1 MTVHTGTRE
10 KLVEYIKAGEKKA
23 DSPFLLGIELEHI
36 IIDKKTGKAVS
47 YYGEQGVGQIL
58 KELSVDYP
66 DVIMEKSA
74 IVGLKGED
82 FLITLEPAGQLE
94 ISIDPMSSL
103 KETQKIYLSFLEKL
117 QSVLEKYKYTVVQF
131 GYQPKDCVENLDL
144 IPKERYR
151 FMDTYFQTI
160 GPFGRQMMR
169 GTAST
174 QITIDYTSEQD
185 FKRKYQL
192 AYQLSPILMFLFDHT
207 PFYEGKEN
215 KYPMLRHK
223 IWQGV
228 DEKRVNIFGNIDFSD
243 ISYEAYA
250 RFVGKAPIIVKQ
262 TNEEI
267 TYSTQMAKDVYENPT
282 WEEVIHMLSMVFPVV
297 RVKQF
302 LEIRY
307 GDSMNWKQ
315 AMCYAAW
322 IKGLFLEID
331 RTEQYFQALQS
342 GSVKNMD
349 CAFQALIAEG
359 VQAKVYGKPFLD
371 IVQDLA
377 AIVKEMLPE
386 EEQVYL
392 AKEYC
397 TECLWN
403 ILEK

>member
-243 ISYEAYA
+243 ISYEAY
-250 RFVGKAPIIVKQ
+250 RRLC
-262 TNEEI
+262 
-267 TYSTQMAKDVYENPT
+267 
-282 WEEVIHMLSMVFPVV
+282 H
-297 RVKQF
+297 
-302 LEIRY
+302 
-307 GDSMNWKQ
+307 
-315 AMCYAAW
+315 
-322 IKGLFLEID
+322 
-331 RTEQYFQALQS
+331 
-342 GSVKNMD
+342 
-349 CAFQALIAEG
+349 
-359 VQAKVYGKPFLD
+359 
-371 IVQDLA
+371 
-377 AIVKEMLPE
+377 
-386 EEQVYL
+386 
-392 AKEYC
+392 
-397 TECLWN
+397 
-403 ILEK
+403 